1 MYKFCVFNGNNSQI
15 IREKLN
21 ERGIW
26 EEIQVNNANNTHE
39 IEKIIA
45 EANFIWKPTSFSL
58 RVINKICRLYK

>member
-21 ERGIW
+21 ERGVW
-26 EEIQVNNANNTHE
+26 QEISANNNGSNTYE
-39 IEKIIA
+39 IEKILI

-58 RVINKICRLYK
+58 RVINKIMSVI